1 MSKKKKV
8 VLGVV
13 FVVFLVALWFITYF
27 VCLQIKPKG
36 DNVVTKE
43 QLEELDKQ
51 EEVFYDAKI
60 TVNDEEYSLNKLTQ
74 DILGSEVVVDVSVD
88 DKEPMQ
94 GYVTYSDVV
103 DKAQVKVFKDQ
114 NYAQVILPDS
124 VKGDLSVTSSG
135 AIRKD
140 ESNE

>member
-8 VLGVV
+8 VLGVL

-43 QLEELDKQ
+43 QLEELDNQ

-74 DILGSEVVVDVSVD
+74 DILGSEVVVDVAVD
-88 DKEPMQ
+88 GQKSMQ

>member
-114 NYAQVILPDS
+114 NYAQIILPDS
-124 VKGDLSVTSSG
+124 VKTVTSS
-135 AIRKD
+135 AIKEGD
-140 ESNE
+140 KNE

>member
-74 DILGSEVVVDVSVD
+74 DILGSEIVVDVAVD
-88 DKEPMQ
+88 GQKSMQ

>member
-36 DNVVTKE
+36 DNVITKE
-43 QLEELDKQ
+43 QLDELDKQ
-51 EEVFYDAKI
+51 EEVFYDADIIVDDK
-60 TVNDEEYSLNKLTQ
+60 EYSLNELTGN
-74 DILGSEVVVDVSVD
+74 DLGGKVVVDVRLKG
-88 DKEPMQ
+88 KETIQ
-94 GYVTYSDVV
+94 GYVTYSDLV
-103 DKAQVKVFKDQ
+103 DKSQVKVFKDQ
-114 NYAQVILPDS
+114 NYVQVILPDS
-124 VKGDLSVTSSG
+124 VKTVTSS

>member
-1 MSKKKKV
+1 MSKGRKV
-8 VLGVV
+8 VLGVC
-13 FVVFLVALWFITYF
+13 FVLFLVILWFSTYF

-124 VKGDLSVTSSG
+124 VKTVTSS
-135 AIRKD
+135 AIKEGD
-140 ESNE
+140 KNE

>member
-74 DILGSEVVVDVSVD
+74 DILGSEVVVGVSVD

-124 VKGDLSVTSSG
+124 VRTVTSG
-135 AIRKD
+135 AIKK
-140 ESNE
+140 N

>member
-8 VLGVV
+8 VLGVL
-13 FVVFLVALWFITYF
+13 FGVFLVVLWFITYF

-43 QLEELDKQ
+43 QLEELDNQ

-74 DILGSEVVVDVSVD
+74 DILGSEIVVDVAVD
-88 DKEPMQ
+88 GQKSMQ

>member
-60 TVNDEEYSLNKLTQ
+60 IVNDEEYSLNKLTQ
-74 DILGSEVVVDVSVD
+74 DILGSEIVVNVTVDGQKS
-88 DKEPMQ
+88 MQ

-114 NYAQVILPDS
+114 NYVQVILPDS
-124 VKGDLSVTSSG
+124 VKTVTSS
-135 AIRKD
+135 AIKKGD
-140 ESNE
+140 KNE

>member
-13 FVVFLVALWFITYF
+13 FVVFLVALWFVTYF

-60 TVNDEEYSLNKLTQ
+60 TVKNEDYSLDKLTQ
-74 DILGSEVVVDVSVD
+74 GILGSDVVVEVAVD
-88 DKEPMQ
+88 SHKPMQ

-103 DKAQVKVFKDQ
+103 DKPQVKVFKDQ

-124 VKGDLSVTSSG
+124 AKTVTSG
-135 AIRKD
+135 AVK
-140 ESNE
+140 

>member
-13 FVVFLVALWFITYF
+13 FVVFLVVLWFVTYF

-51 EEVFYDAKI
+51 EEVFYNAKI
-60 TVNDEEYSLNKLTQ
+60 TVKNEDYSLDKVTQ
-74 DILGSEVVVDVSVD
+74 AILGSDVVVEVAVD
-88 DKEPMQ
+88 GHKSMQ

-103 DKAQVKVFKDQ
+103 DKPQVKVFKDQ
-114 NYAQVILPDS
+114 NYVQVILPDS
-124 VKGDLSVTSSG
+124 AKTVTSG
-135 AIRKD
+135 AIK
-140 ESNE
+140 